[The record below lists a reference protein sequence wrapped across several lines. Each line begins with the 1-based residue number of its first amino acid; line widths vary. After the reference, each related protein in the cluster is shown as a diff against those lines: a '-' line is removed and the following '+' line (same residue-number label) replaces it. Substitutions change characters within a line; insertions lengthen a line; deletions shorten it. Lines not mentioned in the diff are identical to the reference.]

1 MSHNDYDSDVLVVG
15 AGPMGATTALA
26 LASLGV
32 RVHMITRYR
41 WLADTPRAHI
51 TNQRALEVFRDL
63 GVEDRMT
70 VQGADWRLMGDTL
83 ITTSLTGPE
92 IARIRAWGTG
102 DDRIGDYLAA
112 SPVGLLDIPQPKLEN
127 VLVSAAAERG
137 ATVGFNTEYLRL
149 EQDADG
155 VTAYLRDRISGEERP
170 WRCRYLVGADGAR
183 SQVAEDVGL
192 PIEGQTGRATT
203 AYVQFT
209 ADLSRYVA
217 HRPSILYWIM
227 NPVGS
232 FGEIGLGL
240 LRAVNPWNEWIA
252 GWGHDPANGEPDFST
267 DVMRSRIRTLVGDPE
282 LDVEVGRCSTW
293 QVNQAYATQ
302 FSVGRVFCGGDAVHR
317 HPPSGGLGSNT
328 SVQDAHNLAWKLALV
343 VRGEADPALLD
354 SYTAERAP
362 IARQIVERANTSR
375 VEFQGIRDAL
385 AVYGGNPLRAAEALA
400 TDPSKDAVEAR
411 RALGLAVQVKDYEFN
426 AHGVEL
432 NQRYQSAAVLPD
444 PDVLPEEFARD
455 PQLYVQPS
463 TRPGA
468 KLPHA
473 WVVGDDG
480 TRVSTLDL
488 VGCGRFSAVTGV
500 AGFAWSEAVDALGLN
515 HLRSVVV
522 GGPGAQDVYFKWA
535 ERREIDEAGVLL
547 VRPDGY
553 IAWRHGPV
561 ADREEAVRLL
571 GAALTTVL
579 GITPPTTSLPV
590 LGDATQEERS

>member
-1 MSHNDYDSDVLVVG
+1 MAHNDYDSDVLVVG

-63 GVEDRMT
+63 GIEDRMT
-70 VQGADWRLMGDTL
+70 LQGSDWRLMGDTL

-102 DDRIGDYLAA
+102 DRRIGDYLAA
-112 SPVGLLDIPQPKLEN
+112 SPVGMLDIPQPKLEN

-137 ATVGFNTEYLRL
+137 ATVGFNTEYLGL

-155 VTAYLRDRISGEERP
+155 VTAYLRDRISGVERP

-183 SQVAEDVGL
+183 SKVAEDIGI
-192 PIEGQTGRATT
+192 PIEGHSGRATT

-227 NPVGS
+227 NPVGG

-240 LRAVNPWNEWIA
+240 LRAVHPWNEWIA

-267 DVMRSRIRTLVGDPE
+267 DALRARIRALVGEPQ
-282 LDVEVGRCSTW
+282 LDVEIGRCSTW
-293 QVNQAYATQ
+293 QVNQAYATRL
-302 FSVGRVFCGGDAVHR
+302 SVGRVFCGGDAVHR

-328 SVQDAHNLAWKLALV
+328 SVQDAHNLAWKLAHV
-343 VRGEADPALLD
+343 VRGVADPALLD
-354 SYTAERAP
+354 SYTAERVPVAQ
-362 IARQIVERANTSR
+362 QIVERANTSR

-385 AVYGGNPLRAAEALA
+385 AVYGGDPLRAATALM
-400 TDPSKDAVEAR
+400 TDPGKDAVEAR
-411 RALGLAVQVKDYEFN
+411 RALSLAVQVKDYEFN
-426 AHGVEL
+426 AHGIEL
-432 NQRYQSAAVLPD
+432 NQRYRSGAVLPD
-444 PDVLPEEFARD
+444 PDVPPEEFARD
-455 PQLYVQPS
+455 PELYVQPS

-473 WVVGDDG
+473 WVVGTDG

-488 VGCGRFSAVTGV
+488 VGSGRFAAVTGV
-500 AGFAWSEAVDALGLN
+500 AGSVWADAVEALGLD
-515 HLRSVVV
+515 HLRSAVV
-522 GGPGAQDVYFKWA
+522 GGPGAQDAYFEWA

-553 IAWRHGPV
+553 IAWRHGHV
-561 ADREEAVRLL
+561 ADVQEAVRLL
-571 GAALTTVL
+571 GAALAAILGTTPS
-579 GITPPTTSLPV
+579 ITGHPIS
-590 LGDATQEERS
+590 GDAIQEERS